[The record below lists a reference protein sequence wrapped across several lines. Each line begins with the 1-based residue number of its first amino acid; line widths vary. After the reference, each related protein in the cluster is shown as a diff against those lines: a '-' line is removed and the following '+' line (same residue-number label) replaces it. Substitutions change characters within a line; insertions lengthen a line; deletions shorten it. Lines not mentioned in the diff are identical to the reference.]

1 MRALPKETA
10 MSRSLRDLVT
20 VSPPTFDRTAF
31 AWVDRQLSAAHAP
44 YERDWLMTRFEEGLQ
59 IRMLHPPDPGIVLFQ
74 PGRLSWRP
82 IEGLDDAVVVHDLRV
97 SDGPE
102 ARSVARR
109 LWEGVE
115 EFGQFYG
122 FSSVLALMG
131 EEEGLVSPGFAPGRR
146 WMTVDEGPG
155 GARLTAR
162 VLHGPI
168 ALPHF
173 PSDWR
178 ARAASLGPDP
188 VIQTTGESGATEA
201 RAAQICARAAEA
213 GVHVRRERLTTPEL
227 ARHRA
232 VSPGATFSVVVA
244 GERVGGLEM
253 SDDTLLAAILGQ
265 SPE

>member
-1 MRALPKETA
+1 

-20 VSPPTFDRTAF
+20 VSPPTFDRTSF
-31 AWVDRQLSAAHAP
+31 TWVDRQLSAAHAP
-44 YERDWLMTRFEEGLQ
+44 YERDWLMGRFEEGLQ
-59 IRMLHPPDPGIVLFQ
+59 IRMLHPPEPGIVLFQ

-102 ARSVARR
+102 ARCVARW
-109 LWEGVE
+109 LWQGVE
-115 EFGQFYG
+115 EFARFYG
-122 FSSVLALMG
+122 FSSVLAAMG
-131 EEEGLVSPGFAPGRR
+131 HEEGLVSPAFAPGRR

-168 ALPHF
+168 PLPHF
-173 PSDWR
+173 PRDWR

-201 RAAQICARAAEA
+201 RAAQLCARAAGA
-213 GVHVRRERLTTPEL
+213 GLQVRRERLTTPEL
-227 ARHRA
+227 SRHRA
-232 VSPGATFSVVVA
+232 VSPGATFSLVVA
-244 GERVGGLEM
+244 GERVGGLEL
-253 SDDTLLAAILGQ
+253 SDEALFAAIAGHR
-265 SPE
+265 PA